1 MIFDLWDIVQQIQI
15 NEASRTAGYAKD
27 TSRSNSD
34 RIHQEVQRLEAKI
47 DTLAIISQALW
58 EVVREKTGLTEKDIE
73 ARIAEIDI
81 RDGRKDGKITG
92 KPTQCPACER
102 PTHTRLKA
110 CPYCGTSLI
119 KTHIVE

>member
-15 NEASRTAGYAKD
+15 NEVGRTAGYAKD

-34 RIHQEVQRLEAKI
+34 RTHQEVQRLEAKI

-58 EVVREKTGLTEKDIE
+58 EVVREKTDLTEKDIE

-92 KPTQCPACER
+92 KPTQCPACDR

-110 CPYCGTSLI
+110 CPYCGTTLK